1 MDIEL
6 ETYVNQTMDR
16 QQYRSG
22 IFSSFLERYARAVA
36 YYRAPVDARGIP
48 LKLATSN
55 FEFTRLII
63 IYVKKNCAG
72 LFLRRHHNY
81 IPQN

>member
-6 ETYVNQTMDR
+6 ETYVNQTMDS

-36 YYRAPVDARGIP
+36 YYSAPVDARGIP
-48 LKLATSN
+48 VIK
-55 FEFTRLII
+55 EE
-63 IYVKKNCAG
+63 
-72 LFLRRHHNY
+72 
-81 IPQN
+81 

>member
-6 ETYVNQTMDR
+6 ETYVNQTMDS

-48 LKLATSN
+48 VIK
-55 FEFTRLII
+55 EE
-63 IYVKKNCAG
+63 
-72 LFLRRHHNY
+72 
-81 IPQN
+81 